1 MRVSFNACPSG
12 VIIVSDKLVMMLLT
26 ISPDQPHLCGTPFFQ
41 AAAAAAMDVEV
52 EIYFASSA
60 TRLLARGIAE
70 GIHPSD
76 NKVKSVYG
84 FMQDAS
90 QLGVKFFACGG
101 ALDAYAITPEL
112 LIPECTGVAGGAA
125 YICRVMD
132 DEWKS
137 ITY

>member
-1 MRVSFNACPSG
+1 M
-12 VIIVSDKLVMMLLT
+12 SDKLVMMLLT

-52 EIYFASSA
+52 EIYFASKA
-60 TRLLARGIAE
+60 TRLLIQGVAE
-70 GIHPSD
+70 RIHPSD
-76 NKVKSVYG
+76 NKAKSVYG
-84 FMQDAS
+84 FMQDAAS
-90 QLGVKFFACGG
+90 LGVKFFACGG
-101 ALDAYAITPEL
+101 AMDAYAVTPDL
-112 LIPECTGVAGGAA
+112 LIPECTGIAGGAT

>member
-1 MRVSFNACPSG
+1 M
-12 VIIVSDKLVMMLLT
+12 SDKLVMMLLT

-41 AAAAAAMDVEV
+41 AAAAAAMDAEV

-60 TRLLARGIAE
+60 TRLLVRGIAD

-76 NKVKSVYG
+76 NKAKSVYG
-84 FMQDAS
+84 FMQDAA

-101 ALDAYAITPEL
+101 ALEAYAITSEL
-112 LIPECTGVAGGAA
+112 LIPECTGIAGAAA

-132 DEWKS
+132 DDWKS
-137 ITY
+137 IAY

>member
-1 MRVSFNACPSG
+1 M
-12 VIIVSDKLVMMLLT
+12 SDKLVMMLLT

-41 AAAAAAMDVEV
+41 AATAAAMDAEV

-60 TRLLARGIAE
+60 TRLLVRGIAD

-76 NKVKSVYG
+76 NKTKSVYG

-101 ALDAYAITPEL
+101 ALEAYAITSEL
-112 LIPECTGVAGGAA
+112 LIPECTGIAGAAA

-132 DEWKS
+132 DDWKS
-137 ITY
+137 IAY

>member
-1 MRVSFNACPSG
+1 M
-12 VIIVSDKLVMMLLT
+12 SDKLVMMLLT

-41 AAAAAAMDVEV
+41 AATAASMDAEV

-60 TRLLARGIAE
+60 TRLLVRGIAD

-76 NKVKSVYG
+76 NKAKSVYG

-101 ALDAYAITPEL
+101 ALEAYAITSEL
-112 LIPECTGVAGGAA
+112 LIPECTGIAGAAA

-132 DEWKS
+132 DDWKS
-137 ITY
+137 IAY

>member
-1 MRVSFNACPSG
+1 MSE
-12 VIIVSDKLVMMLLT
+12 KLVMMLLT

-41 AAAAAAMDVEV
+41 AASAAAMDVEV
-52 EIYFASSA
+52 EVYFASSA
-60 TRLLARGIAE
+60 TRLLVRGVAE

-76 NKVKSVYG
+76 NKEKSVYG
-84 FMQDAS
+84 FMQDAA

-101 ALDAYAITPEL
+101 ALAAYAITPEL
-112 LIPECTGVAGGAA
+112 LIPECTGVAGGAS